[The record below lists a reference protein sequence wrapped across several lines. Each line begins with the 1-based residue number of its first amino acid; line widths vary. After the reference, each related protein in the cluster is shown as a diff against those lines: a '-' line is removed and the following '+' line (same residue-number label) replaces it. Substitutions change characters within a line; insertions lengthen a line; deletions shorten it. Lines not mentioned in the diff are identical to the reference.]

1 MISDKLLRV
10 NRIGGMIAMAIPG
23 STTASEEKHPA
34 RKPADNYCDRVSL
47 PFLKIIND
55 NSIKIKGFTFFY
67 LSFIISNIMITRYLY
82 SY

>member
-1 MISDKLLRV
+1 
-10 NRIGGMIAMAIPG
+10 MAIPG

-67 LSFIISNIMITRYLY
+67 LSFIITNIRITRYLY

>member
-10 NRIGGMIAMAIPG
+10 NHIGGMIAMAIPG

-67 LSFIISNIMITRYLY
+67 LSFIITNIMITRYLY

>member
-1 MISDKLLRV
+1 LKFGEKQVQPQNQTASYV

-47 PFLKIIND
+47 PFLKMIND
-55 NSIKIKGFTFFY
+55 NSLKI
-67 LSFIISNIMITRYLY
+67 
-82 SY
+82 